1 MKITTNNQYRD
12 ILNAYDLTSREL
24 EAFDYLEEG
33 EGSFIRYKG
42 RIWDLGEFMRTDLKG
57 WDGISSD
64 TYFSGSVIKLS
75 EDGDTVKVGYVYS

>member
-12 ILNAYDLTSREL
+12 TLSAYDLTSKEL
-24 EAFDYLEEG
+24 ESFNYLEEG

-42 RIWDLGEFMRTDLKG
+42 RVWDLGEFIRTDLKG

-64 TYFSGSVIKLS
+64 TYFSGAVIKLS
-75 EDGDTVKVGYVYS
+75 EDGEAVKVGYVYS

>member
-12 ILNAYDLTSREL
+12 TLNAYDLTSKEL
-24 EAFDYLEEG
+24 ESFDYLEEG

-42 RIWDLGEFMRTDLKG
+42 RVWDLGEFMRTDLKD

-64 TYFSGSVIKLS
+64 TYFSGAVIKLS
-75 EDGDTVKVGYVYS
+75 EDGEAVKVGYVYS

>member
-1 MKITTNNQYRD
+1 MKIITNNHYRN
-12 ILNAYDLTSREL
+12 ILDAYELTSKEL
-24 EAFDYLEEG
+24 ESFDYLEEG

-42 RIWDLGEFMRTDLKG
+42 DVWDLGEFMRTDLKD

-64 TYFSGSVIKLS
+64 TYFSGAVIKLS

>member
-12 ILNAYDLTSREL
+12 ILNAYDLTPSEL

-33 EGSFIRYKG
+33 DGSFIRYKG
-42 RIWDLGEFMRTDLKG
+42 RVWELGGFMQTDLKD

-64 TYFSGSVIKLS
+64 TYFSGAVIKLS
-75 EDGDTVKVGYVYS
+75 QEGDTVKVGYVCA

>member
-24 EAFDYLEEG
+24 EDFDYLEEG

-42 RIWDLGEFMRTDLKG
+42 RIWDLSEFMLTDLKG

>member
-24 EAFDYLEEG
+24 DDFDYLEEG

-42 RIWDLGEFMRTDLKG
+42 RIWDLSEFMRTDLKG

-64 TYFSGSVIKLS
+64 TYFSGAVIKLS